1 MRRWGKGPVS
11 VSEGPS
17 DLGEVGIVVLL
28 GPTSPLRVPVSW
40 LSLRSAS
47 RWRRYQKA
55 RASFED
61 VRAEL

>member
-1 MRRWGKGPVS
+1 MS
-11 VSEGPS
+11 VSEGHS
-17 DLGEVGIVVLL
+17 DLGEVGIMVLL

-55 RASFED
+55 RASLED